1 MTKRLSVCS
10 LREENRCSILVWEL
24 GGAML
29 QLLLQISPVTAR
41 KAKGQIQRSV
51 GVEERE
57 SIQEAEEC
65 SFPMYL
71 CLDLEHVESV
81 VIS

>member
-1 MTKRLSVCS
+1 MEGLSVCS

-24 GGAML
+24 SGAML

-65 SFPMYL
+65 
-71 CLDLEHVESV
+71 
-81 VIS
+81 